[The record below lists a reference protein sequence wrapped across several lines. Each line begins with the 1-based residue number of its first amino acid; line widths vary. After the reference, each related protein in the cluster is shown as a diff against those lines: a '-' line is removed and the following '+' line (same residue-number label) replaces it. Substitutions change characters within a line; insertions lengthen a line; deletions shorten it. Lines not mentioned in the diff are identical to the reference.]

1 MSKEFEEIQGVNLMS
16 KFRGTE
22 FRLKSEPMTSE
33 ELLSLSDDG
42 YRYELVK
49 GELRQ
54 MPPAGFEHG
63 VRGSRLTWRLAQYVE
78 TNRLGMV
85 TVAETGFKI
94 AINPDTVRAPDIG
107 FVRADRITD
116 EELPKGYF
124 PGPPDLAVE
133 IVSPN
138 DTFPKVEEKV
148 MEWLM
153 SGCPMV
159 WVVNPVHCTVTV
171 YHSFTDIRILTGDD
185 VLDGAEIIPG
195 FQCVI
200 SDLFT

>member
-1 MSKEFEEIQGVNLMS
+1 MS
-16 KFRGTE
+16 KFHEAE
-22 FRLKSEPMTSE
+22 FRLKSEHKTAE

-49 GELRQ
+49 GELHK

-63 VRGSRLTWRLAQYVE
+63 VRGIGLTWRLAQYVE
-78 TNRLGMV
+78 TNRLGRV
-85 TVAETGFKI
+85 TAAETGFKI
-94 AINPDTVRAPDIG
+94 AIDPDTVRAPDIG

-116 EELPKGYF
+116 VELPKGYF

-133 IVSPN
+133 VVSPN
-138 DTFPKVEEKV
+138 DTFSEVEGKV

-153 SGCPMV
+153 AGCSMV
-159 WVVNPVHCTVTV
+159 WVVNPGCRTVTV
-171 YHSFTDIRILTGDD
+171 YRSFTDIRILTGDD
-185 VLDGAEIIPG
+185 VLDGAEVIPG

-200 SDLFT
+200 SDLFI